1 MKKMLPVLAAALV
14 VGAPVVLS
22 NLAVAEDHGHAA
34 VEAAADATAGAVE
47 AAVDAVVAPVEFT
60 LADGTKG
67 VIEGDKV
74 FVMSGEEKVAAPDG
88 EHTLADGSKVTT
100 KDGMLVKPEGEAAA
114 H

>member
-22 NLAVAEDHGHAA
+22 NLAVAEEHGAAA
-34 VEAAADATAGAVE
+34 VEAAADATATAVE
-47 AAVDAVVAPVEFT
+47 AAVAPVEFT

-67 VIEGDKV
+67 VIEGDHV